1 MFNDL
6 IGNPTQVS
14 RLQSARLGAGL
25 DDSAAR
31 RVKMSCGF
39 KYPVASAAGG
49 TFVATSISP
58 VFPVVLARSFEIDGA
73 DAAQIGQLAVLL
85 SGHISNWA
93 SSNGIVF
100 GSAAFPAG
108 GQLIFD
114 ITLYAQLS
122 GVNTPVLRLSNLQLN
137 LADVDPS

>member
-1 MFNDL
+1 
-6 IGNPTQVS
+6 
-14 RLQSARLGAGL
+14 
-25 DDSAAR
+25 
-31 RVKMSCGF
+31 MSCGF

-49 TFVATSISP
+49 TFDTTSISP

-73 DAAQIGQLAVLL
+73 DSAQIGQLAVLL
-85 SGHISNWA
+85 SGYISNWA
-93 SSNGIVF
+93 GSNGIVF
-100 GSAAFPAG
+100 GSAAVPAG

-137 LADVDPS
+137 LTDVDPS